1 MQTPVQLIMIIVVA
15 VVIQMMMMMMM
26 AEKRY
31 LQFNITKKNISLLLL
46 R

>member
-1 MQTPVQLIMIIVVA
+1 MQAPVQLIMIIVVA
-15 VVIQMMMMMMM
+15 VVIQMMMMM

-31 LQFNITKKNISLLLL
+31 LQFNVTKKNISLLLL